1 MTFLQNLRPRLRAIK
16 RFLFFVLV
24 LIYFF
29 IRAALLYISTSD
41 PVLRR
46 RRLIQNTTHVG
57 RLLMR
62 SFNVTV
68 LTRNVPPEDE
78 NSLLVGNHI
87 GFIDIVCLQSVVS
100 SVFITS
106 LEMKNTP
113 VLGQITLLGGCTY
126 VNRKSR
132 LSIQNE
138 LQDLV
143 QTLKQGFKVVL
154 YAESVASNGEQ
165 VLPFKKTLMTAA
177 GKAGVPIRP
186 FVFNFVSVDGGPVK
200 YKHRDS
206 LCWYT
211 DEGFHQI
218 MWRTL
223 QLEKVTIE
231 IEFLPLV
238 HVKEDEDRSQ
248 LATRVHGMVS
258 ARYNP
263 FYPSM

>member
-1 MTFLQNLRPRLRAIK
+1 MTDSQNLRPKLRAIK
-16 RFLFFVLV
+16 RFLFFFLV

-29 IRAALLYISTSD
+29 ARASVLYLSTSN
-41 PVLRR
+41 PVKRR
-46 RRLIQNTTHVG
+46 RRLIENTTHIG
-57 RLLMR
+57 HILMR
-62 SFNVTV
+62 SFDVTV
-68 LTRNVPPEDE
+68 ISTNVPPEE
-78 NSLLVGNHI
+78 EKSLLVGNHI
-87 GFIDIVCLQSVVS
+87 GFIDIVCLQACAS

-113 VLGQITLLGGCTY
+113 VLGQITQLGGCTY

-132 LSIQNE
+132 ISIQNE

-143 QTLKQGFKVVL
+143 QTLKEGFKVVL

-186 FVFNFVSVDGGPVK
+186 FVFNFISVDGGPVK

-206 LCWYT
+206 LCWYK
-211 DEGFHQI
+211 DEGFDKI

-223 QLEKVTIE
+223 QLEKITVE

-238 HVKEDEDRSQ
+238 HVKEDEDRGD
-248 LATRVHGMVS
+248 LAMRVHGMVS
-258 ARYNP
+258 ARYKP

>member
-1 MTFLQNLRPRLRAIK
+1 MTAFQNLRPKLRAIK
-16 RFLFFVLV
+16 RFLFFLIV

-29 IRAALLYISTSD
+29 ARAAVLYISTSD
-41 PVLRR
+41 PILRR
-46 RRLIQNTTHVG
+46 RRLIKNSTHVG

-62 SFNVTV
+62 SFDVTV
-68 LTRNVPPEDE
+68 ISKNVPPEE
-78 NSLLVGNHI
+78 EKSLLVGNHI
-87 GFIDIVCLQSVVS
+87 GFIDIVSLQSVIS
-100 SVFITS
+100 PVFITS
-106 LEMKNTP
+106 TEMKNTP
-113 VLGQITLLGGCTY
+113 LLGQITQLGGCTY

-143 QTLKQGFKVVL
+143 KTLKEGFKVVL

-186 FVFNFVSVDGGPVK
+186 FVFNFTSVDGGPVK
-200 YKHRDS
+200 FKHRDS
-206 LCWYT
+206 LCWYA
-211 DEGFHQI
+211 DEGFDKI

-223 QLEKVTIE
+223 QLEKITVQ

-238 HVKEDEDRSQ
+238 HVSEDEDRGL
-248 LATRVHGMVS
+248 LANRIHAMVS
-258 ARYNP
+258 SHYLP